1 MTRIVLT
8 RHGETTWHA
17 ENRYAGSTNIPL
29 TPHGAAQALQ
39 LAEWAATQKFDAIV
53 TSNLDRAVETA
64 QRSATAAGLELTQ
77 DTRLRE
83 LHFGH
88 AEGLTAAEIYRAYPM
103 DYGAFVADPALNPLP
118 GGEHPWTAAARGLE
132 ALAEICND
140 YPDGRVL
147 VVAHSTLIRLLL
159 CSLMGVPL
167 RDYRRTFPKM
177 ANCALTEIHLTD
189 GRASLMHFN
198 SPLPS

>member
-29 TPHGAAQALQ
+29 TPRGTAQALE
-39 LAEWAATQKFDAIV
+39 LAKWAGAQKFDAII

-64 QRSATAAGLELTQ
+64 HPSAAASGLELTQ
-77 DTRLRE
+77 DPRLRE
-83 LHFGH
+83 VHFGS
-88 AEGLTAAEIYRAYPM
+88 AEGLTAAEIYQEYPG

-118 GGEHPWTAAARGLE
+118 GMEQPWTAAARGLE
-132 ALAEICND
+132 ALTGICND

-159 CSLMGVPL
+159 CSLLGVPL
-167 RDYRRTFPKM
+167 RDYRRTFPKLG
-177 ANCALTEIHLTD
+177 NCALTEIHLTD
-189 GRASLMHFN
+189 GRASLLHFN
-198 SPLPS
+198 SSLSS

>member
-8 RHGETTWHA
+8 RHGETIWHA
-17 ENRYAGSTNIPL
+17 ENRYAGSTDVPL
-29 TPHGAAQALQ
+29 TPHGAAQARE
-39 LAEWAATQKFDAIV
+39 LAGWAAAQNFDAIV
-53 TSNLDRAVETA
+53 ASNLSRAVETA
-64 QRSATAAGLELTQ
+64 QLSAAASGLELTQ
-77 DTRLRE
+77 DPRLRE

-88 AEGLTAAEIYRAYPM
+88 AEGLTAAEIYLAYPT

-118 GGEHPWTAAARGLE
+118 GGEHPWAAAARGFE
-132 ALAEICND
+132 ALAEICDD

-159 CSLMGVPL
+159 CSLLGVPL

-177 ANCALTEIHLTD
+177 GNCALTEIQLTD
-189 GRASLMHFN
+189 GRASLLHFN
-198 SPLPS
+198 SPLSS

>member
-17 ENRYAGSTNIPL
+17 ENRYAGSTNVPL
-29 TPHGAAQALQ
+29 TPHGAAQALK
-39 LAEWAATQKFDAIV
+39 LAEWAAAQKFDAII

-64 QRSATAAGLELTQ
+64 QPSAAASGLELTQ
-77 DTRLRE
+77 DPRFRE
-83 LHFGH
+83 VHFGS
-88 AEGLTAAEIYRAYPM
+88 AEGLTAAEIYQAYPT

-118 GGEHPWTAAARGLE
+118 GMEQPWTAAARGLE
-132 ALAEICND
+132 ALTGICND
-140 YPDGRVL
+140 HPDGRVL

-159 CSLMGVPL
+159 CSLLGVPL
-167 RDYRRTFPKM
+167 RDYRHTFPKL

-189 GRASLMHFN
+189 GRASLLHFN
-198 SPLPS
+198 SSLSS